1 MIIVI
6 SDNNVIHEGDWLAVP
21 DIMERTGRSLPTVR
35 TWLQER
41 DLIGMR
47 RGPNNALM
55 VPSAFVT
62 DEGPLKALRG
72 TLSVL
77 GDSGLSDEEILTWLG
92 ERDETLLGGSPIGA
106 LEGGHKT
113 EIRRRAQELAF

>member
-1 MIIVI
+1 MI
-6 SDNNVIHEGDWLAVP
+6 SDNNVIHQGEWLAVP

-62 DEGPLKALRG
+62 DQGPLKALRG

-77 GDSGLSDEEILTWLG
+77 SDSGLNDEEILTWLG
-92 ERDETLLGGSPIGA
+92 EKDDTLLGGSPIGA

-113 EIRRRAQELAF
+113 EIRRRAQELAI

>member
-1 MIIVI
+1 M
-6 SDNNVIHEGDWLAVP
+6 NGDWLAVP

-41 DLIGMR
+41 DLVGMR
-47 RGPNNALM
+47 RGPNHAMM

-62 DEGPLKALRG
+62 DQGPLKSLRG
-72 TLSVL
+72 TVSVL
-77 GDSGLSDEEILTWLG
+77 ADSGMSDDEILEWLG
-92 ERDETLLGGSPIGA
+92 RPDDTLLGGSPIGA

-113 EIRRRAQELAF
+113 EVRRRAQEEAF